1 MAKIKIK
8 DLPKNAKIS
17 KSEMKNVKG
26 GLYLRSSYGRIG
38 TFSPSRL
45 TKSVNIVPTSPF
57 SMDISCW

>member
-26 GLYLRSSYGRIG
+26 GLYRISSYGRIG
-38 TFSPSRL
+38 TFSPSGL